1 MKKFLKYINSR
12 HQNIKFAFE
21 EEHSNKIAFLEITT
35 LIRVGDELQTSNKT
49 FSGVYLTFNRHLP
62 SEYE

>member
-35 LIRVGDELQTSNKT
+35 LIRVGDELQTSNE
-49 FSGVYLTFNRHLP
+49 NI
-62 SEYE
+62 